1 MAKWSRAVVYYECAE
16 VRLQSMFE
24 HSNATPK
31 WILTQCVAG
40 GQCPQDL
47 DVICCSRGELAEIE
61 IQRCKQLGK

>member
-47 DVICCSRGELAEIE
+47 DVICWDRDIE
-61 IQRCKQLGK
+61 VQTTWQVIIKFW